1 MADHAWGLPVI
12 IRTLENRTHLAEAFL
27 FPEVSRY
34 GSRPERLREALE
46 HNVRRA
52 VAALPPGEVY
62 RRRPPGPVTA
72 GSVTLSL
79 DPPRR
84 SFVWREPV
92 ELTFSIVRWSH
103 GEEAHLAYVP
113 ALGIE
118 VLADRPE
125 DLDTLL
131 PAHIRAALMR
141 TRAAASLRPLV
152 WLQRGRLLRVEN
164 VTVSVDVRSPKE
176 VAREAEKNRE
186 RKKSVLR
193 EVGTNLADQALPPAY
208 ALDETVALLAELL
221 GGRQPRSV
229 LLIGPSGVGK
239 TAAVHELVRRR
250 RDFGLGAT
258 PFWASSGSRLVAG
271 MTGFGMWQER
281 CRQVWQEASRRKAVL
296 HLGNLI
302 ELMQVGKSEHQST
315 GIAHF
320 LRPYLARGDLL
331 AIVECTPEQ
340 IPIIEREDP
349 HLLEVFQQVRV
360 EEPSP
365 EKGRMI
371 LREFAQAHPEGRIFN
386 PSGHEDGLKIR
397 PTLLDAAGL
406 ETLDRLHRRY
416 ATYSAHPGRP
426 LRFLQNLLNDW
437 PEGKPLA
444 TGDVVAAFA
453 RETGLPLFLLDDQ
466 VALDREATRRWFGG
480 RVIGQPEAVDL
491 VVNLLTTVKA
501 GLTRPRKPIASL
513 LFIGP
518 TGVGKTEM
526 AKALA
531 EFLFGDRNRLTR
543 LDMSEYADLGA
554 VQRLIGGGPD
564 AEGLLTA
571 KVREQPFAVVLL
583 DEFEKAHPLLFDLL
597 LQVLG
602 EGRLTDAAGRLADFC
617 NTVVF
622 MTSNLGA
629 ESFQQGPLGLA
640 RNAGDRGAAREH
652 FEREVR
658 RFVRPEL
665 FNRID
670 RIVSFAPLDQETV
683 CRIAERQLGLVRQ
696 RDGIHFRGV
705 TLKIAPDIPLHLARQ
720 GYDPRYG
727 ARPLKR
733 ALEREL
739 LAPLADR
746 MNHYAAETALAIEAR
761 LGGEALQFTVRAR
774 LDEASRRVSA
784 VTAAADVAEVA
795 GRCTG
800 LRRRCQ
806 ALEHCPAVLEIT
818 NDIYRLGRQTKRM
831 RRRSKTDVS
840 VLTRLAE
847 LRRLDADLRTLFG
860 RANALEEEAVLAL
873 YGRGTFDGE
882 LFASE
887 WQDLDARW
895 AELLL
900 TLYCRQF
907 EKANTITLAVFG
919 EDPEALFDL
928 ARAYQLV
935 AEGRSCRVKAVA
947 LLPYRANTEA
957 PASPPRRWILDEK
970 DNKWHDW
977 APNLKGRLER
987 VEVQGPA
994 EFLAAPRPGVVG
1006 LAFGITGTAAFP
1018 RFGPERGLHVFK
1030 QSKNTARCLVH
1041 ASEVKLL
1048 DYVPPE
1054 GVERRG
1060 GIPGQE
1066 QRRLYLCEQGIAEDP
1081 HVKGKRSWSR
1091 GRLDALLDEVMEERL
1106 RQGLRSFLEP

>member
-1 MADHAWGLPVI
+1 MADHVWGLPVI

-46 HNVRRA
+46 RNVRRI

-62 RRRPPGPVTA
+62 RRCPPGPVTA

-79 DPPRR
+79 DPPPR

-92 ELTFSIVRWSH
+92 ELTFPVVRWSH

-118 VLADRPE
+118 VLAARPE
-125 DLDTLL
+125 DLDNLL

-164 VTVSVDVRSPKE
+164 VTVTVDVRSPKE
-176 VAREAEKNRE
+176 VAREAEKNRD

-193 EVGTNLADQALPPAY
+193 EVGTNLADQTLAPAY

-302 ELMQVGKSEHQST
+302 ELMQVGKSQHQRT

-320 LRPYLARGDLL
+320 LRPYLARSDLL

-371 LREFAQAHPEGRIFN
+371 LQEFARAA
-386 PSGHEDGLKIR
+386 R
-397 PTLLDAAGL
+397 PGTPLLDAAGL

-416 ATYSAHPGRP
+416 ATYSAYPGRP

-437 PEGKPLA
+437 PEGKPQA

-466 VALDREATRRWFGG
+466 VALDREATGRWFGG

-543 LDMSEYADLGA
+543 LDMSEYADPGA
-554 VQRLIGGGPD
+554 VQRLIGGGLD

-617 NTVVF
+617 NAVVI

-629 ESFQQGPLGLA
+629 ESFQQGPLGLV
-640 RNAGDRGAAREH
+640 RNSGDRGAAREH

-683 CRIAERQLGLVRQ
+683 CRIAERQLELVRQ
-696 RDGIHFRGV
+696 RDGIRFRGV
-705 TLKIAPDIPLHLARQ
+705 TLEIAPDIPLHLARQ
-720 GYDPRYG
+720 GSDPRYG

-746 MNHYAAETALAIEAR
+746 MNHYAAETALAVEAR
-761 LGGEALQFTVRAR
+761 LEGEALQFTVRAR
-774 LDEASRRVSA
+774 LDEAGRRVSA
-784 VTAAADVAEVA
+784 VTAAADVADVA
-795 GRCTG
+795 GRCTE
-800 LRRRCQ
+800 LRRRYQ

-818 NDIYRLGRQTKRM
+818 NDIYRLGRLAKRM
-831 RRRSKTDVS
+831 RRRSRHSKTDVS

-860 RANALEEEAVLAL
+860 RANALEDEAVLAL
-873 YGRGTFDGE
+873 YGRGAFDGE
-882 LFASE
+882 LFLSE

-907 EKANTITLAVFG
+907 EKANAVTLAVFG

-947 LLPYRANTEA
+947 LLPYRASTEV
-957 PASPPRRWILDEK
+957 PASPPRRWILDER
-970 DNKWHDW
+970 DDKWHDW

-1030 QSKNTARCLVH
+1030 QAKNTARCLVH
-1041 ASEVKLL
+1041 ASETALL

-1081 HVKGKRSWSR
+1081 HLKGKRYWSR

-1106 RQGLRSFLEP
+1106 RQGLRRFLEP